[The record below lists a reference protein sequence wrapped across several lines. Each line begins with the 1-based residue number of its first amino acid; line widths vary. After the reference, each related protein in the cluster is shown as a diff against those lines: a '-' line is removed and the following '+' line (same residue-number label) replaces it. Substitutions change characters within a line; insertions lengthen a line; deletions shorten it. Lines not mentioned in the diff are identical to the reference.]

1 MDENGAPYSS
11 AEGCTQGDPLGPFW
25 FAIGY
30 HTTLLEIQARFPE
43 MTITCYLDDTYY
55 IQEPRMAHAALVL
68 GERLATDNCC
78 VRSNRG
84 KQEVYGGPAADLLWV
99 PATVRGA
106 CLAPADEAKGYAGGR
121 LRSIK
126 VLGAFI
132 GERADC
138 AKRLRARVEEHLAPL
153 VLAARLR
160 DTQKHNVSLQC
171 QLEILRFCANTS
183 LVYFLRTMGPAA
195 TDEAT
200 YVHDKLITEAWH
212 AIIGTASARQ
222 DERNRAERQAQL
234 PVAMGGCGLTPMRRP
249 LPAAPGIADA
259 ACVGSWA
266 LIWRPMQ
273 RLCPQLFKDVDLA
286 TAPQQVYAE
295 LRTARERLMTAH
307 SRIAEVYKIWDL
319 NYYDYDTAGEGCTR
333 FHPTGLSE
341 EKVLLPLCRFG
352 TDDELLQHAQRRYSS
367 VIHHTAWLKHLRCVQ
382 AVGKREAIR
391 FIAASQPYAGT
402 FLNAVPK
409 YKPFRMPTWA
419 LRLCLQRRLGLP
431 LLVAAAAA
439 GGGRRSR
446 SGHMFD
452 ALGDVAQSDGE
463 AGHQTR
469 HFLINNALYDAFRRA
484 YGGQV
489 RREPDNYLGYSDH
502 RPDLALLLDG
512 ELTVFDL
519 KVFDPIG
526 STLENAGERGGHV
539 GFGNT
544 AERANDVVLGRRGR
558 GAAGFFNRKTGAG
571 YVSPKAGDYARAQAS
586 GVRCVPLLVET
597 FGGLSPPLVDAL
609 RTAAEWRKNKLTA
622 SEYDET
628 TWSAR
633 TWMAFVT
640 QRLSVAAQL
649 SMAQEAAEALGLSV
663 AADPRAQ

>member
-1 MDENGAPYSS
+1 MNGFNAISRSAIYHGLVRWFPELIPLFRQYYARAGSLYTVGKEGRRLAVDENGAPYSS

-55 IQEPRMAHAALVL
+55 IQEPRMAHAALVQ
-68 GERLATDNCC
+68 GERLATDKCS

-234 PVAMGGCGLTPMRRP
+234 PVAMGGC
-249 LPAAPGIADA
+249 
-259 ACVGSWA
+259 
-266 LIWRPMQ
+266 
-273 RLCPQLFKDVDLA
+273 
-286 TAPQQVYAE
+286 
-295 LRTARERLMTAH
+295 
-307 SRIAEVYKIWDL
+307 
-319 NYYDYDTAGEGCTR
+319 
-333 FHPTGLSE
+333 
-341 EKVLLPLCRFG
+341 
-352 TDDELLQHAQRRYSS
+352 
-367 VIHHTAWLKHLRCVQ
+367 
-382 AVGKREAIR
+382 
-391 FIAASQPYAGT
+391 AASLPCAG
-402 FLNAVPK
+402 PC
-409 YKPFRMPTWA
+409 RRRRGSPT
-419 LRLCLQRRLGLP
+419 
-431 LLVAAAAA
+431 
-439 GGGRRSR
+439 
-446 SGHMFD
+446 
-452 ALGDVAQSDGE
+452 
-463 AGHQTR
+463 
-469 HFLINNALYDAFRRA
+469 RRA
-484 YGGQV
+484 
-489 RREPDNYLGYSDH
+489 S
-502 RPDLALLLDG
+502 A
-512 ELTVFDL
+512 
-519 KVFDPIG
+519 
-526 STLENAGERGGHV
+526 
-539 GFGNT
+539 
-544 AERANDVVLGRRGR
+544 RGR
-558 GAAGFFNRKTGAG
+558 
-571 YVSPKAGDYARAQAS
+571 
-586 GVRCVPLLVET
+586 
-597 FGGLSPPLVDAL
+597 
-609 RTAAEWRKNKLTA
+609 
-622 SEYDET
+622 
-628 TWSAR
+628 
-633 TWMAFVT
+633 
-640 QRLSVAAQL
+640 
-649 SMAQEAAEALGLSV
+649 
-663 AADPRAQ
+663 